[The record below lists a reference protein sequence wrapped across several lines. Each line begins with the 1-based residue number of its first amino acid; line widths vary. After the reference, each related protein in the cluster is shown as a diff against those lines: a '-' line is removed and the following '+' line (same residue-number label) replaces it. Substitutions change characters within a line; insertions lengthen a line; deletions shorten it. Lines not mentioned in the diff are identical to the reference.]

1 MLIEKQQA
9 LAGLDP
15 NIVGGAEITA
25 GFDESL
31 LPEQNPKKLKAKRY
45 KGMLEWIL
53 DRDGHEFLVA
63 VDRSFIRDESNLVG
77 LAEKM
82 ADDLNM
88 PKEILVN

>member
-1 MLIEKQQA
+1 M
-9 LAGLDP
+9 
-15 NIVGGAEITA
+15 GGAEIPGTYN
-25 GFDESL
+25 ESML
-31 LPEQNPKKLKAKRY
+31 QPEQNPKKLKAKRY

-53 DRDGHEFLVA
+53 DREGHEFLVA

-82 ADDLNM
+82 AEDLNM

>member
-1 MLIEKQQA
+1 M
-9 LAGLDP
+9 
-15 NIVGGAEITA
+15 GGAEIPA
-25 GFDESL
+25 GYNESL
-31 LPEQNPKKLKAKRY
+31 LQQPEQNPKKLKAKRY

-53 DRDGHEFLVA
+53 DREGHDFLVA

-82 ADDLNM
+82 AEDLNM